1 MQASFLFQEKRRQLQ
16 VEASIKYFEQH
27 VENTSSDEE
36 FLKVMTVS
44 AIKRKLLGL
53 VNKMSILSEAFNGNQ
68 LVHQKSHLGELRMH
82 FKRPRRVLAGRGSN
96 RHQHN
101 REDICP
107 GKWHSRAEDV
117 VSAIGTSTSF
127 GRMKCDKL

>member
-53 VNKMSILSEAFNGNQ
+53 VNKTSILSEAFNGNQ

-107 GKWHSRAEDV
+107 GKWHNRADV
-117 VSAIGTSTSF
+117 VSAIGTSSSF